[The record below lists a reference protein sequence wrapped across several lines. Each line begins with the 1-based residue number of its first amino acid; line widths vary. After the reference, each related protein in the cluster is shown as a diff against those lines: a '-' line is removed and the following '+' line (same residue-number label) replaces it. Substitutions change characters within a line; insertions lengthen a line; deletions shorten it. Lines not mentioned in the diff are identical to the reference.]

1 MSPNMQF
8 TDLELNLNHELQR
21 ESGET
26 FELNVNTSLPL
37 TNGMIGIY
45 GASGHGKSTLLKLAA
60 SLLTSKSS
68 EVVWKSTDEKA
79 YRARANRAEQSPA
92 VYQDQQVVL
101 FEHLTVIQNLQLIE
115 EHSIWQQSEGDK
127 FSREKVIKWCGIEDL
142 LQQKA
147 ESLSGGEKQ
156 RVGLARSVLSGKP
169 IVLLD
174 EPFSALDWQNRM
186 KMLQIIKQLHIQFNI
201 AFVIVSHS
209 LRELAVACEHLI
221 HIENGRIK
229 SQGPCST
236 IIASLTRGSAEPI
249 FSRLEV
255 SFDNYLDKHHLASW
269 RLNNNNS
276 LLFTKES
283 KNPNSSSTKQKH
295 IITIEADK
303 VSISRNPLKE
313 SSVLNQIQGSI
324 IKIESV
330 QHLTLVSIDIGGQL
344 LMSLISQLSFER
356 LQLEI
361 GQQVYAQ
368 FKAV

>member
-1 MSPNMQF
+1 MQF
-8 TDLELNLNHELQR
+8 ISLELDLNHKLQR
-21 ESGET
+21 KNGDT
-26 FELNVNTSLPL
+26 FELDIKASLPL
-37 TNGMIGIY
+37 AKGVLGVY
-45 GASGHGKSTLLKLAA
+45 GSSGHGKSTLLKLAA

-68 EVVWKSTDEKA
+68 EVVWKATDEKA
-79 YRARANRAEQSPA
+79 LSVNGAEQSPA
-92 VYQDQQVVL
+92 VYQDQHLVL
-101 FEHLTVIQNLQLIE
+101 FEHLTVMQNLQLIE
-115 EHSIWQQSEGDK
+115 QHSIWQKPEDVQ
-127 FSREKVIKWCGIEDL
+127 FIREKIIKWCGIEAL

-169 IVLLD
+169 IIILD

-186 KMLQIIKQLHIQFNI
+186 KMLQLIKQLNTEFNI

-209 LRELAVACEHLI
+209 LRELAVGCDQLI
-221 HIENGRIK
+221 HIENGGIK
-229 SQGPCST
+229 SQGSCST
-236 IIASLTRGSAEPI
+236 IIADLNRESAEPI

-269 RLNNNNS
+269 QLNNNDC

-283 KNPNSSSTKQKH
+283 RNPNSSNTNKQNH

-313 SSVLNQIQGSI
+313 SSVLNQIQGTI

-330 QHLTLVSIDIGGQL
+330 DHLTLVSIDIGGQRL
-344 LMSLISQLSFER
+344 LSLISQLSFER
-356 LQLEI
+356 LQLEA

>member
-1 MSPNMQF
+1 MQF

-37 TNGMIGIY
+37 TNGVIGIY

-60 SLLTSKSS
+60 SLLISKSS

-79 YRARANRAEQSPA
+79 YRANRAEQSPA

-127 FSREKVIKWCGIEDL
+127 FSREQVIKWCGIEDL

-186 KMLQIIKQLHIQFNI
+186 KMLQLIKQLHIQFNI

-221 HIENGRIK
+221 HIENGGIK
-229 SQGPCST
+229 NQGSCST
-236 IIASLTRGSAEPI
+236 IIADLNRESAEPI

-255 SFDNYLDKHHLASW
+255 SFENYLDKHYLASW

-283 KNPNSSSTKQKH
+283 KKPNSSGTKQNH

-303 VSISRNPLKE
+303 VSISRNSIEE
-313 SSVLNQIQGSI
+313 SSVLNQIQGTI
-324 IKIESV
+324 DKIESV
-330 QHLTLVSIDIGGQL
+330 QHLTLISLDIGGQQL
-344 LMSLISQLSFER
+344 LALISQLSFER
-356 LQLEI
+356 LQLEL